1 MTLLD
6 EKIQKLP
13 PYLVKEVID
22 FVEFLSTKHQVTR
35 RGKLKFSWFGKLAE
49 FSKDYDALKLQKQVL
64 EWR

>member
-1 MTLLD
+1 MALLD
-6 EKIQKLP
+6 KKMEKLP
-13 PYLVKEVID
+13 PFLKKEVFD
-22 FVEFLSTKHQVTR
+22 FVEFISKKHQSTR